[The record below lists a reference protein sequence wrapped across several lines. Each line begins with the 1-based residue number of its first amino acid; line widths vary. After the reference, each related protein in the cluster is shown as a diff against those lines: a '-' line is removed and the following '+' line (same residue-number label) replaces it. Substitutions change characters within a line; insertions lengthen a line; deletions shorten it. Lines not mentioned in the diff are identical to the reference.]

1 MKIGKF
7 SRKRSQWGNSPRNQK
22 ICSEIGGKSE
32 TEGGNA
38 SLPQGGWTPLSSK
51 ISHVSPVSDSRGE
64 ANPDMTLIQFG
75 YRLWAP
81 SKEEIN
87 TRYWKTYQIGPQ
99 PNVCIDVHGLPKP
112 RVWIRQKCRP
122 TFEKKNKVSQI
133 DRAQC

>member
-75 YRLWAP
+75 YRFWSP

-87 TRYWKTYQIGPQ
+87 TRYWETYQIGPNRMSALMCMVNPSRESGSPRSVGQ
-99 PNVCIDVHGLPKP
+99 PL
-112 RVWIRQKCRP
+112 
-122 TFEKKNKVSQI
+122 KKN
-133 DRAQC
+133 

>member
-75 YRLWAP
+75 YRLWATLQRRN
-81 SKEEIN
+81 KHEILGN
-87 TRYWKTYQIGPQ
+87 ISNWP
-99 PNVCIDVHGLPKP
+99 
-112 RVWIRQKCRP
+112 P
-122 TFEKKNKVSQI
+122 TE
-133 DRAQC
+133 CLH